1 MSCLVG
7 VRNSKGKSQES
18 KVGNKAAVRGGPYFR
33 SSLML
38 RSNISREQCASHLAT
53 FIKIRASYFI
63 AIEYS
68 VTGLR
73 ILVLIFILVLAVL
86 EVLIVITAKD
96 VASEVKDCARYDLN
110 G

>member
-1 MSCLVG
+1 MG

-33 SSLML
+33 SSLLL
-38 RSNISREQCASHLAT
+38 RSNILREECASHLAT

-63 AIEYS
+63 AIDYS

-73 ILVLIFILVLAVL
+73 ILILIFIILVLAVF
-86 EVLIVITAKD
+86 EVLIVVTAKD
-96 VASEVKDCARYDLN
+96 VAGEVKDCARDDLE